1 MRDAELLGLSIEI
14 QCQLAFTQ
22 LNIVL
27 SKPITQDSKYDFIAD
42 INNKLLKIQCKS
54 CIAESDE
61 SAITF
66 HTCSCGRGAG
76 GKNYSHTYSADDV
89 DYFYTYYKGKSYLI
103 PIEEIGSTSK
113 TLRFS
118 AKENH
123 PTINWATN
131 YELTTIL
138 LKKENY
144 SFNNNFLDN
153 HKKDNLNHCIDC
165 GAIISINAIRCQS
178 CDHKRAQIIERPERE
193 ALKSMIKNKPFTE
206 IGKQYGVSDNAIR
219 KWCKAVGLPAS
230 KKEINQY
237 TDLEWEKI

>member
-89 DYFYTYYKGKSYLI
+89 DYFYTYYKGKSYLDICRVFMTDEMAEGFYHLKLGEDSMWETIKVGIKEGIPLKDGLPPSALSIIGIGLSINGIFFI
-103 PIEEIGSTSK
+103 PI
-113 TLRFS
+113 
-118 AKENH
+118 
-123 PTINWATN
+123 
-131 YELTTIL
+131 
-138 LKKENY
+138 
-144 SFNNNFLDN
+144 
-153 HKKDNLNHCIDC
+153 
-165 GAIISINAIRCQS
+165 GAIIDSFIEFFFFRIFIRCLQF
-178 CDHKRAQIIERPERE
+178 HIFFYK
-193 ALKSMIKNKPFTE
+193 
-206 IGKQYGVSDNAIR
+206 
-219 KWCKAVGLPAS
+219 
-230 KKEINQY
+230 
-237 TDLEWEKI
+237 